1 MKKKIISSA
10 IVFVLMVS
18 LFAIPTSSIAYEKAT
33 ATDAE
38 QSIESINS
46 PGYSNGL
53 ENSIENAAEIQ
64 LSAYSFKYTGS
75 EIRPTVNVKNKETA
89 EPLEEGTDYVLEYE
103 NNIEAGTASV
113 KILGMNM
120 YTGET
125 SEEFKIEPVGIS
137 DCKISLS
144 KYGYAYERKYQKPVP
159 IVIYGG
165 KTLKAGTDYTLT
177 YSNNYYPG
185 TGKVVIIGK
194 GNYKEAVT
202 KTFTIGS
209 TTGLILKARGTNSL
223 KIGWNRQSNVTGYRV
238 YTYSFAKK
246 QWRLVKTLKG
256 SRNNVYT
263 IQNLLSGR
271 GNWIRVRAYVKTS
284 SGKYYYGAYSKIL
297 KTQTAPGRVV
307 LKSFYSTPTLYATV
321 KWGKKYSN
329 GYQVKLSR
337 YSNFSNASTYNIK
350 SSSTLL
356 KRMGKLRN
364 NRTYYVK
371 VRAYRTYNGK
381 TVYGSWSKYKKVKTD
396 GTGWVYGDGKKY
408 YYVNGSKLTGNR
420 TVGGKKY
427 YFRTDTGALSGVT
440 FTMWSKVRNRT
451 SGTRYLVATS
461 RDLNVTCVYSGSKG
475 NWNLK
480 YYWKCTTGAAG
491 TRTPAGVFSTPTT
504 KPKLRYMGQ
513 TDSYTCWYATR
524 FYKRCYYHS
533 VLYNYMSHTS
543 IQDGRLGSSL
553 SHGCVRLAKGNAKW
567 LYDNIKPGT
576 KVIIY

>member
-1 MKKKIISSA
+1 MA
-10 IVFVLMVS
+10 S
-18 LFAIPTSSIAYEKAT
+18 LFAMPTSSIAYEKAT
-33 ATDAE
+33 VTDAE
-38 QSIESINS
+38 QSRESINS
-46 PGYSNGL
+46 TDYSSGL

-75 EIRPTVNVKNKETA
+75 EIRPAVSVKNKETS
-89 EPLEEGTDYVLEYE
+89 ELLTENEDYVLNYE
-103 NNIEAGTASV
+103 NNINAGTANAKVSG
-113 KILGMNM
+113 INE
-120 YTGET
+120 YTGDI
-125 SEEFKIEPVGIS
+125 SEEFKIEAVNIA
-137 DCKISLS
+137 DCKISIS
-144 KYGYAYERKYQKPVP
+144 RSAYAYERKYQKPVP
-159 IVIYGG
+159 TVEYGG
-165 KTLKAGTDYTLT
+165 KTLQLGIDYTVG
-177 YSNNYYPG
+177 YSNNFYPG
-185 TGKVVIIGK
+185 TGKVVITGT
-194 GNYKEAVT
+194 GNYKGAVT

-209 TTGLILKARGTNSL
+209 TTGLILKARSTNSL
-223 KIGWNRQSNVTGYRV
+223 KLGWNRQSNVTGYRV

-256 SRNNVYT
+256 SKNNIYT
-263 IQNLLSGR
+263 IQNILSGH

-297 KTQTAPGRVV
+297 KAQTFPGKVV
-307 LKSFYSTPTLYATV
+307 LKSFNSTPTLYATV
-321 KWGKKYSN
+321 KWGKKYGN

-337 YSNFSNASTYNIK
+337 YSNFSNALTYNIK

-364 NRTYYVK
+364 NSTYYVK

-381 TVYGSWSKYKKVKTD
+381 TVYGSWSKYKKVKTH
-396 GTGWVYGDGKKY
+396 GTGWVYGSGKKY
-408 YYVNGSKLTGNR
+408 YYVDGKKLTGNR
-420 TVGGKKY
+420 SIGGKKY
-427 YFRTDTGALSGVT
+427 YFRTDTGALSGAT
-440 FTMWSKVRNRT
+440 FTMWSKVRNQT
-451 SGTRYLVATS
+451 SGTKYLIATS

-491 TRTPAGVFSTPTT
+491 TRTPAGAFSTPTT

-513 TDSYTCWYATR
+513 TNSYTCWYATR

-576 KVIIY
+576 KVIVY